1 MKAFL
6 KDDCPLVLVEWEDS
20 RRPEPAW
27 ERLSDFKPIG
37 ICKCVS
43 VGFLLS
49 DGEKEKVLAPNIADI
64 ENEENIQGSGFIHIP
79 SSCVTKVVILE
90 EEI

>member
-1 MKAFL
+1 M
-6 KDDCPLVLVEWEDS
+6 
-20 RRPEPAW
+20 
-27 ERLSDFKPIG
+27 
-37 ICKCVS
+37 S
-43 VGFLLS
+43 VGFLVS

-64 ENEENIQGSGFIHIP
+64 ENEENVQGSGFINIP